1 MRQINSTANSF
12 DAWNGADADPQTS
25 LTTDEEHEDLATQDY
40 EDYLHEATEG
50 KKDQSL
56 KSIVLED
63 KNRNLTDLIRES
75 GTGVDAL
82 NQHTLEAAYA
92 SEEREDT
99 GLLD

>member
-1 MRQINSTANSF
+1 M
-12 DAWNGADADPQTS
+12 
-25 LTTDEEHEDLATQDY
+25 TTDEEAEDLETQDY

-63 KNRNLTDLIRES
+63 KHRNLTDIIRDP
-75 GTGVDAL
+75 GTGVVAV